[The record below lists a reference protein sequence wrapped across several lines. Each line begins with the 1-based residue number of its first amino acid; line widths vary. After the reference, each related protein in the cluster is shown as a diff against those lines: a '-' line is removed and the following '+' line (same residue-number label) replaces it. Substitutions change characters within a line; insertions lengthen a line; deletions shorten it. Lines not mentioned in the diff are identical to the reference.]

1 VITGAAAGA
10 IATMTAGVTSTAGA
24 TTAAAEPRPLGRGL
38 ERCALKIGRP
48 AADLGTVS
56 DHAAAVEAQE
66 SDPFVG
72 RLLATEGADPA
83 VPRDALAI
91 RDLVVEIVSGN
102 HFTHF
107 AAAFA
112 LGSRC
117 RSTLENDLGFEYAL
131 GFAAWVDRR
140 TDQAIAH
147 ALRVVALAKHQA
159 AGYRLLGMAHLT
171 AGRPTE
177 AYLALSAGLAS
188 CPRPESLTSFR
199 VLAENLMEG
208 RAQVELTVDGVR
220 YRFALSCFNGQAM
233 EAAVIHSGGSLTE
246 LTELRF
252 LRDTLGKTPVVLEV
266 GTMVGNHTV
275 FFLKNLAP
283 ARLIAFDAD
292 VRSIGQTQLNCLL
305 NDGDDIHTELVLHH
319 KAVGERSG
327 RINLIG
333 VEVELTTLDAE
344 IHEHVDFLKVD
355 VDGMEL
361 GLLEGARALIARSRP
376 RMLIEVSPANMRGF
390 EAFLREVGYVV
401 ERRFERDVDTNC
413 FAVPAPA

>member
-1 VITGAAAGA
+1 
-10 IATMTAGVTSTAGA
+10 
-24 TTAAAEPRPLGRGL
+24 
-38 ERCALKIGRP
+38 
-48 AADLGTVS
+48 VS
-56 DHAAAVEAQE
+56 DHAAGEALE
-66 SDPFVG
+66 ADDPFVG
-72 RLLATEGADPA
+72 RLRATQGADPA
-83 VPRDALAI
+83 DPRGALAI
-91 RDLVVEIVSGN
+91 RDLVVDIVSGN
-102 HFTHF
+102 HFPHF
-107 AAAFA
+107 AEAFA

-117 RSTLENDLGFEYAL
+117 GSSPRNDLGFEYAL
-131 GFAAWVDRR
+131 GFAAWVDRKP
-140 TDQAIAH
+140 DQAIAH

-171 AGRPTE
+171 EGRPTE

-199 VLAENLMEG
+199 TLAENLMEG
-208 RAQVELTVDGVR
+208 REQVELTVDGVR

-233 EAAVIHSGGSLTE
+233 EAAVVHSGGSLTE

-252 LRDTLGKTPVVLEV
+252 LRDVLGKTAVILEV

-283 ARLIAFDAD
+283 TKLIAFDAD
-292 VRSIGQTQLNCLL
+292 VRSIGQTQHNCLL

-319 KAVGERSG
+319 KAVGRRPG

-333 VEVELTTLDAE
+333 VEVELTTLDSE

-361 GLLEGARALIARSRP
+361 GLLEGARALITRSRP
-376 RMLIEVSPANMRGF
+376 RMLIEVSPANMPGF
-390 EAFLREVGYVV
+390 EAFMREVDYVV

-413 FAVPAPA
+413 FAVPAPARG